1 MAVVDGGVDACAAGA
16 DSGDALAGGGGGGG
30 GDGGGGG
37 GGDGGAGDLDMT
49 SMQLL
54 NVSQLVTIVPRDPPF
69 CGTTSVDTEVQ
80 FAVMTLPGG
89 QNGFAN

>member
-1 MAVVDGGVDACAAGA
+1 MAGVDGGVDTCAAGA

-54 NVSQLVTIVPRDPPF
+54 NVSQLVTIVP
-69 CGTTSVDTEVQ
+69 
-80 FAVMTLPGG
+80 AL
-89 QNGFAN
+89 